1 MQIDASHL
9 DKVIESAL
17 LQTLNAVA
25 HNADRAMTDD
35 RWDWPNTTHRRNGS
49 VVGSPRDIVDTGDL
63 YRSRSTPVVKGSQG
77 TITYNCEYADDV
89 HALRPWLATALEE
102 TDVTKVFAEALRR
115 LI

>member
-1 MQIDASHL
+1 MQIDTLYL
-9 DKVIESAL
+9 DRAIESAL

-63 YRSRSTPVVKGSQG
+63 YRSRSMPVVKGNQG
-77 TITYNCEYADDV
+77 TIDYNCEYADDV

-102 TDVTKVFAEALRR
+102 TNVKSVFADALRR
-115 LI
+115 LL